1 MAQTQQN
8 ISDQI
13 FFDAISG
20 IDPLKMQGK
29 SYQEVISY
37 GLEAYRTIKGC
48 CWASLYLVNQ
58 HNFDFQFK
66 TSTDG
71 IDKKIAEDTFN
82 LLIENGNIPGS
93 LSTGEITFGKLGND
107 RYKDNFLIIPLIV
120 QSGII
125 GLVILSLDKS
135 FPNQDETIKLCR
147 VYSNYY
153 TLVMQNYFLIEEIQD
168 IKLSSD
174 KQISARTNKI
184 VKSTRELKSILD
196 AVHAGIIIIDRENMQ
211 IADANLTAVQLTGIS
226 KEDIIGTEIGNLFT
240 SIDGTTKLNKFTPNI
255 EEILKR
261 NDGTS
266 IPVIKTIAGINL
278 GEDEFNIET
287 FLDIT
292 DRKRM
297 ELALQEA
304 HDKLEQRVE
313 ERTHQLSV
321 ANKELQK
328 EITERIKIENEL
340 VAAKERAEQSDKLK
354 SVILANMQHELRT
367 PLISIRGFSQIL
379 MEEITNPEQLD
390 MLNDIYSS
398 GQRLLNT
405 LNSVLFMSKFES
417 DIISMELKTF
427 NLSQL
432 IIGIIPPFKIA
443 AIEKN
448 LEFILNLDDELIL
461 KIDADMFSQAIINL
475 LDNAVKFT
483 KAGHISVSIGK
494 DRADGQEWGLI
505 KISDTGIGIND
516 SEQEVIFKAF
526 RQGSEGYTRK
536 YEGNGLGLTLS
547 KKMIELMNGKITLE
561 SKLNAGSTFTVWLP
575 IN

>member
-1 MAQTQQN
+1 MEQTQQN
-8 ISDQI
+8 ISGQS

-20 IDPLKMQGK
+20 IDPLMLQEK
-29 SYQEVISY
+29 SFQQIISD
-37 GLEAYRTIKGC
+37 GLEAYRKINGC
-48 CWASLYLVNQ
+48 CSAALYFIDKQ
-58 HNFDFQFK
+58 NFDFQFR
-66 TSTDG
+66 TSTGG
-71 IDKKIAEDTFN
+71 IEKKEAEDIFN
-82 LLIENGNIPGS
+82 LLIENGNIPDS
-93 LSTGEITFGKLGND
+93 LSTGEITFRELKNGRNKCS
-107 RYKDNFLIIPLIV
+107 FLIIPLIT
-120 QSGII
+120 QSGIV
-125 GLVILSLDKS
+125 GLVILSLDES
-135 FPNQDETIKLCR
+135 FARQDDIIKLCR

-153 TLVMQNYFLIEEIQD
+153 TLVMQNHFLIEEIQN
-168 IKLSSD
+168 IKLLSEE
-174 KQISARTNKI
+174 QITLRTNKI
-184 VKSTRELKSILD
+184 VKSARELKSILD

-226 KEDIIGTEIGNLFT
+226 KEDIIGTEIGSIFT

-261 NDGTS
+261 KDGTS

-292 DRKRM
+292 DQKRM

-313 ERTHQLSV
+313 ERTLQLSI

-328 EITERIKIENEL
+328 EITERIRIEKEL
-340 VAAKERAEQSDKLK
+340 IAAKERAEQSDKLK
-354 SVILANMQHELRT
+354 SVILANMQHEFRT
-367 PLISIRGFSQIL
+367 PLIGIQGFSNIL
-379 MEEITNPEQLD
+379 MEEITNTEHLD
-390 MLNDIYSS
+390 MLNGIYSS

-417 DIISMELKTF
+417 DIISMELKAF

-432 IIGIIPPFKIA
+432 INNIIPPFQMA
-443 AIEKN
+443 ALEKN
-448 LEFILNLDDELIL
+448 LEFKLNLGDELIL

-483 KAGHISVSIGK
+483 KTGHISVSIEKDSTDGK
-494 DRADGQEWGLI
+494 EWGLI

-526 RQGSEGYTRK
+526 RQGSEGFTRQ

-561 SKLNAGSTFTVWLP
+561 SKVNSGSTFTVWLP